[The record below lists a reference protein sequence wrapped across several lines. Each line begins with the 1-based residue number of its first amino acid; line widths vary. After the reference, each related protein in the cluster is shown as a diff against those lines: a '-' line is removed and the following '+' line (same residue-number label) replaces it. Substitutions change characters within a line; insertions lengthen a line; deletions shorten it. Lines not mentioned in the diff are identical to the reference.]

1 MSARKGIQS
10 RTRARPRIHG
20 MCGAALLLAAT
31 AVAAENRVFVAF
43 ETAALDLDSGVVTDR
58 PPSELAGPG
67 WSGEDIYFAYNAGRI
82 TRAVLTPLAGAE
94 VVILYG
100 SRFTDIMNDDV
111 DGLPFSARPEDVAF
125 GTLNTALVRTAE
137 GGVYK
142 LGNPRET
149 DAGVSFDYEL
159 LRVGDGE

>member
-1 MSARKGIQS
+1 MRTSKGIQS
-10 RTRARPRIHG
+10 RARARPSMPGI
-20 MCGAALLLAAT
+20 CGAALCLAAA
-31 AVAAENRVFVAF
+31 AVAAQDRVFVGF
-43 ETAALDLDSGVVTDR
+43 ETEALDLDTGVVTDR

-67 WSGEDIYFAYNAGRI
+67 WSGEDIYFAYNADRT

-94 VVILYG
+94 VVIMYG
-100 SRFTDIMNDDV
+100 SRFTDVTGADV

-125 GTLNTALVRTAE
+125 STLSTALVRTAE

-142 LGNPRET
+142 LGNPRES

-159 LRVGDGE
+159 LRTGDGE